1 MSEVASYEVSERDRK
16 RLVLAL
22 PQGETVGRIRLQT
35 VDGVVDL
42 PAVAEAAVRR
52 LLQELASGAAVHV
65 VAGNAEL
72 TTQDAADL
80 LGLSRT
86 YVVRLIDQGTLPAH
100 MAGSHRRLGLA
111 DVLAYQARRT
121 QRLDAVGEITA
132 ADVAAGVPYR

>member
-1 MSEVASYEVSERDRK
+1 MSEVGSYEVSERDRK
-16 RLVLAL
+16 RLVVAF

-35 VDGVVDL
+35 DAGVVDL
-42 PAVAEAAVRR
+42 PAVAEAAIRR

-65 VAGNAEL
+65 VAGDAEL

-100 MAGSHRRLGLA
+100 MAGTHRRLRLA

-121 QRLDAVGEITA
+121 RRLDAVGEITSH
-132 ADVAAGVPYR
+132 DVAAGVPYR